1 MQWSSEFYLAPLC
14 YRCVDLPRLG
24 HNLFSAVSMRIR
36 QIALATS
43 HWACCQISRMPGG
56 QFAPP
61 PPLSTALRVI
71 ESCLLTLELVCKE
84 FVTQSSIDWVKM
96 RRQLL
101 VTLNAFQGRKHRHTP
116 ACLAELDDQ
125 HLLAICRQRLQF
137 FIENHQTFFPLLFLR
152 TKSAWEQG

>member
-61 PPLSTALRVI
+61 PSAVY
-71 ESCLLTLELVCKE
+71 
-84 FVTQSSIDWVKM
+84 
-96 RRQLL
+96 
-101 VTLNAFQGRKHRHTP
+101 GP
-116 ACLAELDDQ
+116 ACYRVLPSDFRVGMQ
-125 HLLAICRQRLQF
+125 GICHTEQYRLSEDEEAAAGYF
-137 FIENHQTFFPLLFLR
+137 KCLSR
-152 TKSAWEQG
+152 T